1 MQVSHTLA
9 NLKKIIVIVIFT
21 MNSGQNTDNLMIK
34 VMLSKEALAH
44 LKRIIVVMNSDV
56 GDDKSD
62 AKQRIQRQTCRMKP
76 RH

>member
-1 MQVSHTLA
+1 MDDAKRMQVSHTLA

-44 LKRIIVVMNSDV
+44 LKKDNR
-56 GDDKSD
+56 GDE
-62 AKQRIQRQTCRMKP
+62 
-76 RH
+76 